1 MDIARAKELITVLA
15 DGINPITGEVLGP
28 DDSCNQPDVIRALHC
43 LLGNLKSERN
53 RSLPENAGKPWYP
66 EDDEQ
71 LIRMFDAEY
80 KAKEICDHFKRTKG
94 SIAARLVKLG
104 KINFRDEFSNS

>member
-28 DDSCNQPDVIRALHC
+28 DDSCNQPDIIRALHC

-53 RSLPENAGKPWYP
+53 RNLPENAGKPWLA

-71 LIRMFDAEY
+71 LVRMYDANIPVN
-80 KAKEICDHFKRTKG
+80 EISKHFKRSRG
-94 SIAARLVKLG
+94 AINSRLVRLG
-104 KINFRDEFSNS
+104 KISFDD